1 MILIKCNVT
10 GHSLAKHA
18 LFFALELLL
27 ISRLKKKK
35 IKMCLPVLILT
46 GALALSKIA
55 ATGGADF
62 AAFLFLPFQRKS
74 VREKLL
80 GKPETRTVHTTVLHN
95 RVAGKNCSS
104 THEPKD
110 HKMDIARVLLES
122 EVENHKDSLTN
133 FV

>member
-1 MILIKCNVT
+1 M
-10 GHSLAKHA
+10 
-18 LFFALELLL
+18 
-27 ISRLKKKK
+27 
-35 IKMCLPVLILT
+35 PVLILT

-110 HKMDIARVLLES
+110 H
-122 EVENHKDSLTN
+122 
-133 FV
+133 